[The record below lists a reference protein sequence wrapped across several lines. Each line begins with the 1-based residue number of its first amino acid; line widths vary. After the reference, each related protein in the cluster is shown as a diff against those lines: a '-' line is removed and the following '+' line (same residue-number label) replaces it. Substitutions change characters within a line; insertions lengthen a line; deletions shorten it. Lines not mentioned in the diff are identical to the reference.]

1 MKGWLI
7 RILVT
12 TIGVTLRYRVDDPHG
27 VLSAT
32 PDGSLIFI
40 FWHNRI
46 FLLPHLFRKYW
57 VSRGRTKVAVLIS
70 RSKDG
75 QLLAEVLAAFRL
87 RCVRGSSSRGGAEA
101 LRELTTLVREGFD
114 IGITPDG
121 PRGPKYT
128 LQPGC
133 VNLAQLTGATLIP
146 ISYDLSRKITLRS
159 WDAFMIPLPFSR
171 CTVHLGAPLKIPRDA
186 EVEPRR
192 AEVETTLRQLA
203 A

>member
-1 MKGWLI
+1 M
-7 RILVT
+7 
-12 TIGVTLRYRVDDPHG
+12 
-27 VLSAT
+27 
-32 PDGSLIFI
+32 
-40 FWHNRI
+40 
-46 FLLPHLFRKYW
+46 LFR
-57 VSRGRTKVAVLIS
+57 S
-70 RSKDG
+70 
-75 QLLAEVLAAFRL
+75 
-87 RCVRGSSSRGGAEA
+87 
-101 LRELTTLVREGFD
+101 D